1 MPRILRTPEGILRE
15 TKADMVFV
23 RFANGMEA
31 HRRGKEL
38 AGKKEL
44 EDWLQTN
51 LPGTRLELIGPSEFS
66 GILFGGI
73 GGDYAFWFASEA
85 EVSQFSKF
93 WEDGNGHSLDPR
105 WQCFWYPIEEF
116 QRRLDKF
123 GDPRSWEV

>member
-15 TKADMVFV
+15 TKADMFFV
-23 RFANGMEA
+23 RFANGKEA
-31 HRRGKEL
+31 HRRGNEP

-66 GILFGGI
+66 GILCGEI
-73 GGDYAFWFASEA
+73 GGDYAFFSSEA
-85 EVSQFSKF
+85 EISQFSKV
-93 WEDGNGHSLDPR
+93 WEDGNGQSLDPR
-105 WQCFWYPIEEF
+105 WQCFWYPMEEF

-123 GDPRSWEV
+123 GDSRSWEV